1 MALTRRQKLDRLMRH
16 PTTDAV
22 VMVLILGSIALLV
35 THLALP
41 LGHPLRPRIE
51 LLSHGVTLLFGIELS
66 LRWLAEKRKRKFFE
80 RYWIDCLAVLP
91 AFRWFRFLWLLRL
104 LRIFRFGVI
113 ITRRLSGYSALVRK
127 GAVESVLFLI
137 VVSGV
142 VLAAAFAVQRAE
154 GASMGFETL
163 SESIWWSVLSLVAG
177 EPVGQTPTT
186 TAGRL
191 VTVGVMFSGLTMF
204 AVVTGVVSAN
214 MVDRLRNLNLRDM
227 EIEDLEDHAI
237 MCGWNPAAVLVIRE
251 LQADPQYGRRGIVV
265 IAEFD
270 RDPDIADQVSQPGLV
285 FFVSGDYTR
294 PDILHRAHIERASR
308 AIVLADRTK
317 PRSDQDRDARSVLTA
332 LLIENINREHDKDIF
347 TSVELV
353 NRDNAQSLVSA
364 GVEEIVVANDYVG
377 RILASSSRQV
387 GMTTILDELLTAQ
400 YGNQFVKFVLPG
412 AMAPQTVEDLSRL
425 LQHRCQAILLAV
437 EEPGSFGAEM
447 AVNPPRDHM
456 VHGGQI
462 VVVIA
467 AQRIDPMI
475 LL

>member
-1 MALTRRQKLDRLMRH
+1 MYLTRRQQLDRLLKH

-22 VMVLILGSIALLV
+22 VMVLIIGSIALLILSV
-35 THLALP
+35 ALGP
-41 LGHPLRPRIE
+41 NHPMRARID
-51 LLSHGVTLLFGIELS
+51 LVSHGVTVLFGIELS
-66 LRWLAEKRKRKFFE
+66 LRWLAERKKRKFVE
-80 RYWIDCLAVLP
+80 RFWIDCLAVLP

-113 ITRRLSGYSALVRK
+113 LTRRLSGYSALVRK
-127 GAVESVLFLI
+127 GAVESVLFLM

-154 GASMGFETL
+154 GATMGFETL

-177 EPVGQTPTT
+177 EPVGQTPST

-227 EIEDLEDHAI
+227 EIEDLEGHAI
-237 MCGWNPAAVLVIRE
+237 LCGWNPAAVLVIRE
-251 LQADPQYGRRGIVV
+251 LQADPAYGRRGIVV

-270 RDPDIADQVSQPGLV
+270 RDPDLRDSVQQPGLV

-294 PDILHRAHIERASR
+294 PDVLHRARIELASR

-317 PRSDQDRDARSVLTA
+317 ERSDQDRDARSVLTA
-332 LLIENINREHDKDIF
+332 LLIENINRENHKDIF

-364 GVEEIVVANDYVG
+364 GVEEIVVAHDYVG

-387 GMTTILDELLTAQ
+387 GITTILDELLTAQ
-400 YGNQFVKFVLPG
+400 YGNQFLKFVLPG
-412 AMAPQTVEDLSRL
+412 ALPPQTVSQLTHL
-425 LQHRCQAILLAV
+425 LQSRCHAILLAV
-437 EEPGSFGAEM
+437 EEPNSLGATME
-447 AVNPPRDHM
+447 VNPPLDRV
-456 VHGGQI
+456 VHGGEI
-462 VVVIA
+462 VVAICE
-467 AQRIDPMI
+467 QPIDPRV

>member
-1 MALTRRQKLDRLMRH
+1 MRH

-35 THLALP
+35 TSMALP
-41 LGHPLRPRIE
+41 DGHRWRPYID
-51 LLSHGVTLLFGIELS
+51 LLSHLVTMVFGVELS
-66 LRWLAEKRKRKFFE
+66 LRWLAEPKKRKFFE

-113 ITRRLSGYSALVRK
+113 LTRRLTGYSALVRK
-127 GAVESVLFLI
+127 GAVESVLFLVI
-137 VVSGV
+137 VSGV
-142 VLAAAFAVQRAE
+142 VLTAAIAVQHAE
-154 GASMGFETL
+154 GDEMGFQTL
-163 SESIWWSVLSLVAG
+163 SESVWWSVLSLVAG
-177 EPVGQTPTT
+177 EPVGQTPAT

-191 VTVGVMFSGLTMF
+191 VTVGVMVSGLTMF

-227 EIEDLEDHAI
+227 EIEDLEGHAI
-237 MCGWNPAAVLVIRE
+237 LCGWNPAAVLVIRE

-265 IAEFD
+265 IAEFE
-270 RDPDIADQVSQPGLV
+270 REPDLAEQVPQPGLV

-294 PDILHRAHIERASR
+294 PDVLHRARIGLASR
-308 AIVLADRTK
+308 AIVLADRTRE
-317 PRSDQDRDARSVLTA
+317 RSDQDRDARSVLTA
-332 LLIENINREHDKDIF
+332 LLIENINRENNKDIF

-364 GVEEIVVANDYVG
+364 GVEEIVVAHDYVG

-387 GMTTILDELLTAQ
+387 GMTTIFDELLTAQ
-400 YGNQFVKFVLPG
+400 YGNQFFKFLLPG
-412 AMAPQTVEDLSRL
+412 AMAPRTVQDLARH
-425 LQHRCQAILLAV
+425 LQEKCHAILLAV
-437 EEPGSFGAEM
+437 EEPGSYGSAM
-447 AVNPPRDHM
+447 QVNPRLDRV
-456 VHGGQI
+456 VHGGEI
-462 VVVIA
+462 VVAIA
-467 AQRIDPMI
+467 EKAIDPSA